1 MGGGRKGLTRGGKGG
16 QRVDTGRLRE
26 EGGGRTPMTKTVEVN
41 EGEGMYGDSLGIQIE
56 MGWGKDMI

>member
-1 MGGGRKGLTRGGKGG
+1 M
-16 QRVDTGRLRE
+16 
-26 EGGGRTPMTKTVEVN
+26 RTSMTKTVEVN